1 MIDIRIPKYKY
12 GDNSILLEVY
22 RGKMYL
28 NLLQL
33 FTSILLKYVKP
44 EKLTRKKKLSHTIS
58 DIMAKWFF
66 SQYSYYDFNNDSF
79 FFTHNI
85 NGDKNLYSML
95 KDYNNESNSINLNI
109 IISKLVEEYKKML
122 TIYNKYKN
130 GDFYNNNKYNY
141 KVLKKIIVKKRNNN
155 NINFYKFSVNFY
167 NKLNFSIK
175 LENVLNNIILPVD
188 EYNYLKTKFN
198 GECDMDEIIFIILFR
213 YQLLSSNNNQLA
225 ILPNVIDNMKKDY
238 DLSCELFAS
247 GINSSTDIYCSLYY
261 DVEHYFGSIGSFFN
275 CKIISG
281 VYTFNPPYQVDI
293 IERGINRLL
302 YFLNETNKDLTFF
315 ITIPIWDN
323 YGKSIMNNKTDIDY
337 GDFKII
343 DVIKKSKY
351 MKKIKMISKE
361 NFTYMD
367 HNYYLFKNITIQ
379 HTYIIVLSNT
389 NKNFNNIDEYN
400 YYYNM

>member
-1 MIDIRIPKYKY
+1 MIDIRIPKYNY

-28 NLLQL
+28 NLLQI
-33 FTSILLKYVKP
+33 FTTILLKYIKP
-44 EKLTRKKKLSHTIS
+44 EKLTRKKKLNHTIC

-79 FFTHNI
+79 FFTHNS

-95 KDYNNESNSINLNI
+95 KDYSNELNSINLNI

-141 KVLKKIIVKKRNNN
+141 KVSKKLIVKKRNNN
-155 NINFYKFSVNFY
+155 NINFYKFNVKFY

-175 LENVLNNIILPVD
+175 LENVLDNIILPID
-188 EYNYLKTKFN
+188 EYNYIKTKFN

-225 ILPNVIDNMKKDY
+225 ILPNVIDNMKNDY

-343 DVIKKSKY
+343 NVIKKSKY

-367 HNYYLFKNITIQ
+367 HNYHLFKNITIQ

-389 NKNFNNIDEYN
+389 NKNFDNIDNYN
-400 YYYNM
+400 YNYNA

>member
-33 FTSILLKYVKP
+33 FTSILLKYIKP

-79 FFTHNI
+79 FFTYNI
-85 NGDKNLYSML
+85 NGNKNLYSML

-141 KVLKKIIVKKRNNN
+141 KVSKKIIVKKRNNN

-167 NKLNFSIK
+167 NKLNFSVK
-175 LENVLNNIILPVD
+175 LENVLDNIILPVD
-188 EYNYLKTKFN
+188 EYNYIKTKFN
-198 GECDMDEIIFIILFR
+198 GECDMDEIVFIILFR

-293 IERGINRLL
+293 IERGINKLL

-367 HNYYLFKNITIQ
+367 HNYHLFKNITIQ

-389 NKNFNNIDEYN
+389 NKNFNNIDEYK
-400 YYYNM
+400 YNM

>member
-1 MIDIRIPKYKY
+1 
-12 GDNSILLEVY
+12 
-22 RGKMYL
+22 
-28 NLLQL
+28 
-33 FTSILLKYVKP
+33 
-44 EKLTRKKKLSHTIS
+44 
-58 DIMAKWFF
+58 
-66 SQYSYYDFNNDSF
+66 
-79 FFTHNI
+79 
-85 NGDKNLYSML
+85 ML
-95 KDYNNESNSINLNI
+95 KDYSNELNSINLNI

-141 KVLKKIIVKKRNNN
+141 KVSKKLIVKKRNNN
-155 NINFYKFSVNFY
+155 NVNFYKFNVKFY

-175 LENVLNNIILPVD
+175 LENVLDNIILPID
-188 EYNYLKTKFN
+188 EYNYIKTKFN

-225 ILPNVIDNMKKDY
+225 ILPNVIDNMKNDY

-343 DVIKKSKY
+343 NVIKKSKY

-367 HNYYLFKNITIQ
+367 HNYHLFKNITIQ

-389 NKNFNNIDEYN
+389 NKNFDNIDNYN
-400 YYYNM
+400 YNYNA

>member
-33 FTSILLKYVKP
+33 FTNILLKYIKP

-79 FFTHNI
+79 FFTYNI
-85 NGDKNLYSML
+85 NGNKNLYSML

-141 KVLKKIIVKKRNNN
+141 KVSKKIIVKKRNNN

-167 NKLNFSIK
+167 NKLNFSVK
-175 LENVLNNIILPVD
+175 LENVLDNIILPVD
-188 EYNYLKTKFN
+188 EYNYIKTKFN
-198 GECDMDEIIFIILFR
+198 GECDMDEIVFIILFR

-293 IERGINRLL
+293 IERGINKLL

-367 HNYYLFKNITIQ
+367 HNYHLFKNITIQ

-389 NKNFNNIDEYN
+389 NKNFNNIDEYK
-400 YYYNM
+400 YNM